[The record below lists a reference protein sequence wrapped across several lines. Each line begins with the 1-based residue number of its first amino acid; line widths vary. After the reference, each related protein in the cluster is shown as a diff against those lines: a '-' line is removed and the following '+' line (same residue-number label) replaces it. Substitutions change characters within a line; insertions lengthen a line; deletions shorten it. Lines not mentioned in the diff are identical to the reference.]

1 MVTPAWCSCAGV
13 CCGAY
18 LGYLANLMNGP
29 IGGSMNSVFSVL
41 DGGWWKLAGAKLL
54 VDIRRAYGS
63 RTYVRRAYP
72 GSEEGS
78 EGIMNAS

>member
-1 MVTPAWCSCAGV
+1 
-13 CCGAY
+13 
-18 LGYLANLMNGP
+18 MNGP

-54 VDIRRAYGS
+54 VDIGRAEGS